1 MATQDLLIRS
11 EPIVLPDH
19 IGRNEEEETKQ
30 KVLFR
35 TAVQVEEIEQREK
48 ETSKKKIQTREIIE
62 WAVNFFET

>member
-48 ETSKKKIQTREIIE
+48 ETSKKKKYKR
-62 WAVNFFET
+62 VKSLSGL